1 MPELPEVE
9 IAARS
14 IRAWAVGHR
23 IVRCEADPRARRM
36 FRPDTPHA
44 IETACTGAR
53 VISVERHGKQL
64 LVTLSPKGRPRA
76 RVGLLAHLGMS
87 GKWIR
92 RNPHDV
98 VTSSRMRWHLDDGS
112 VVHDRDPRM
121 FGRVRIIPDA
131 RFDEVEDLLALG
143 PDPLR
148 HGIDREVWRER
159 FGATKRAIKVVL
171 LDQSIAA
178 GVGNIQAIEG
188 LFRARID
195 PRRKAATLTRT
206 EIRRLADAVLASI
219 RDTLA
224 LHEGSEISYVEEA
237 GSPNPFAIYGRAGI
251 PCPRCKAGTI
261 RRIVQAQ
268 RSTYFC
274 PRCQK

>member
-9 IAARS
+9 ISARS

-23 IVRCEADPRARRM
+23 IVRCEADPKARRM
-36 FRPDTPHA
+36 FRPDTPGA
-44 IETACTGAR
+44 IESTCTGAR
-53 VISVERHGKQL
+53 VIGVERHGKQL
-64 LVTLSPKGRPRA
+64 LITLAPKGRPRA

-87 GKWIR
+87 GKWVR
-92 RNPHDV
+92 RAAGETV
-98 VTSSRMRWHLDDGS
+98 MSSRLRWHLDDGS

-121 FGRVRIIPDA
+121 FGRVRIVPDA
-131 RFDEVEDLLALG
+131 RFEEVEDLLALG

-148 HGIDREVWRER
+148 HGIDREMWRER
-159 FGATKRAIKVVL
+159 FGATKRPIKVVL
-171 LDQSIAA
+171 LDQRVAA
-178 GVGNIQAIEG
+178 GVGNIQAIEA
-188 LFRARID
+188 LFRAGID

-224 LHEGSEISYVEEA
+224 SHEGSEISYVEEA
-237 GSPNPFAIYGRAGI
+237 GAPNPFVVYGRARAR
-251 PCPRCKAGTI
+251 CPRCKLGTI

-274 PRCQK
+274 PRCQT